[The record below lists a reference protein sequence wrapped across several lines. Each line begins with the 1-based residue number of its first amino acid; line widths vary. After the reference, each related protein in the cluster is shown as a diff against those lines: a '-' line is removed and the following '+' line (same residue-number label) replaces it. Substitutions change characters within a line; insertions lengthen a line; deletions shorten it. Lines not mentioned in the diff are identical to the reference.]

1 MFIIYYTFLTAT
13 KSPNQ
18 FTTMK
23 LAFAT
28 AIVSTVY
35 ALPAT
40 NSTTTPLVKQQRRF
54 EDFKRLFEAV
64 FDPSEMNKV
73 RHQSDELSN
82 RLILNSD
89 LRIWVLLFEPWWP
102 APNRLLQRCW
112 ASWWG
117 WRVMS
122 QMEQMQSLCGAWSR
136 WHLYTGVN
144 QVQVPSFKSR
154 HKRNQMHKS
163 RGKYFVIWIN
173 YLK

>member
-89 LRIWVLLFEPWWP
+89 LRIWVLLFEPW
-102 APNRLLQRCW
+102 
-112 ASWWG
+112 
-117 WRVMS
+117 
-122 QMEQMQSLCGAWSR
+122 
-136 WHLYTGVN
+136 
-144 QVQVPSFKSR
+144 
-154 HKRNQMHKS
+154 
-163 RGKYFVIWIN
+163 
-173 YLK
+173 